1 MGSDCIS
8 SWSLLIFLFGIV
20 QSSNSSWAAPIVCVP
35 KKDKSIRLC
44 VDYRGLN
51 SQTIFDPQPM
61 PKIDEII
68 NKLGKA
74 KYISK
79 LDLTK
84 GYWQIPLS
92 EKAKEES
99 AFVTPFGH
107 YQFKVLPFGM
117 INSAASFVRLMKI
130 VERYWRVRWFVYW
143 RYYYFQR
150 YMAFALGSFMQST
163 NGSEK
168 STFNC

>member
-1 MGSDCIS
+1 MTD
-8 SWSLLIFLFGIV
+8 FGIV

-74 KYISK
+74 KYMSK

-84 GYWQIPLS
+84 RIL
-92 EKAKEES
+92 ANTFIRES
-99 AFVTPFGH
+99 
-107 YQFKVLPFGM
+107 
-117 INSAASFVRLMKI
+117 
-130 VERYWRVRWFVYW
+130 
-143 RYYYFQR
+143 
-150 YMAFALGSFMQST
+150 
-163 NGSEK
+163 
-168 STFNC
+168 